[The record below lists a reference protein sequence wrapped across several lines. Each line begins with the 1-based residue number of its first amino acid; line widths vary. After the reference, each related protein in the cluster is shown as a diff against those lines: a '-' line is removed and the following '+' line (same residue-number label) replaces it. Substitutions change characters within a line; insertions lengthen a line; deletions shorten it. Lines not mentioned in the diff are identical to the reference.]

1 MIKDHTRK
9 TRNIN
14 NLISIPLVT
23 NKNPPKSYDI
33 PTILS
38 TNIRSLPKKID
49 ELQQIAELNSA
60 SVICIT
66 ESWLSPDI
74 PDHCV
79 SIPGFNLFRRDRIV
93 SSGGEVCVYLDQKIP
108 CNRLDSCDQS
118 DVESIWISL
127 KPHKLPRDI
136 TSIILGVIYHS
147 TSNKEPENVVLRDH
161 VQNNL
166 DSLLFEEPNALV
178 LLTGDFNPTSTGFKM
193 KYITQMNHLKQ
204 LISFKTRDS
213 AILDWLLTNRPK
225 LFEVSRLPKI
235 GSSDHYTI
243 LAKPNIAISSKQTIT
258 KIKIRDM
265 RNSAWCAFGR
275 WITKQNWS
283 SVLSAS
289 TSKDKFDLFMSELD
303 QAVNTFL
310 PQKMIKKHPTDRPW
324 ITNTIK
330 LWISRRQCVFQQQG
344 KNSKDYSF
352 WRNKVQRAIQLAKSN
367 YFHSKVADVDR
378 VSPVKWWKEI
388 KKLSGQNIRQEWYHQ
403 FLDNNMDIESLA
415 NTVNDF
421 FVSLTDH
428 FAPLSQ
434 PTPPMHIPEE
444 FLVTESEVFKSLASL
459 QISKAI
465 GPDNIPNRILKEFA
479 PELAPVIC
487 NIYNQ
492 SMKEA
497 NIPSPL
503 KSSIVIPKISAPQT
517 IENDLRPISLTSSM
531 AKVMEGFTCTRLLKD
546 LEGKIDPL

>member
-1 MIKDHTRK
+1 MIKDHTWK

-23 NKNPPKSYDI
+23 NKNPPKSYDV

-79 SIPGFNLFRRDRIV
+79 SIPGFNLFRRDRIG
-93 SSGGEVCVYLDQKIP
+93 SSGGGVCVYLDQKIP

-127 KPHKLPRDI
+127 RPHKLPRDI

-166 DSLLFEEPNALV
+166 DSLLFKEPNALV

-193 KYITQMNHLKQ
+193 KYVTQMNHLKQ

-310 PQKMIKKHPTDRPW
+310 PQKMIKKSSDR
-324 ITNTIK
+324 
-330 LWISRRQCVFQQQG
+330 SAV
-344 KNSKDYSF
+344 DY
-352 WRNKVQRAIQLAKSN
+352 
-367 YFHSKVADVDR
+367 
-378 VSPVKWWKEI
+378 
-388 KKLSGQNIRQEWYHQ
+388 
-403 FLDNNMDIESLA
+403 
-415 NTVNDF
+415 
-421 FVSLTDH
+421 
-428 FAPLSQ
+428 
-434 PTPPMHIPEE
+434 
-444 FLVTESEVFKSLASL
+444 
-459 QISKAI
+459 
-465 GPDNIPNRILKEFA
+465 
-479 PELAPVIC
+479 
-487 NIYNQ
+487 
-492 SMKEA
+492 
-497 NIPSPL
+497 
-503 KSSIVIPKISAPQT
+503 
-517 IENDLRPISLTSSM
+517 
-531 AKVMEGFTCTRLLKD
+531 
-546 LEGKIDPL
+546 